1 MSKVLVI
8 VIRTA
13 GTNCD
18 KETVFAFE
26 TAGANVELVHIN
38 ELVQREKKLEDYQ
51 ILAIPGGF
59 TYGDDIAS
67 GKILAN
73 ELKFKLEEDIQKF
86 INDGKLIIGI
96 CNGFQILVKAGL
108 LPNLSGSFSTIEV
121 TLTVNDSD
129 KFEDRWVH
137 LKKVKSQK

>member
-1 MSKVLVI
+1 MNKVKVI

-18 KETVFAFE
+18 KETAFAFE
-26 TAGANVELVHIN
+26 KSGARPELVHIN
-38 ELVQREKKLEDYQ
+38 ELTGGRKDLSGYQ

-73 ELKFKLEEDIQKF
+73 ELKFKLEPI
-86 INDGKLIIGI
+86 
-96 CNGFQILVKAGL
+96 
-108 LPNLSGSFSTIEV
+108 
-121 TLTVNDSD
+121 
-129 KFEDRWVH
+129 
-137 LKKVKSQK
+137 